1 MASKISSNRILSLYK
16 SKTTLLELLQM
27 ENYDVADYEGFSIS
41 EIESMFKNSQLDMLV
56 SKNKGK
62 TDEAK
67 LYVKYY
73 LGKTLRNSLNDIVE
87 DLFVLGNA
95 DNGDQPTLSKS
106 DTLVIVTD
114 DEPNATI
121 EKNVRYKNDNE
132 GIFIVIFNIKRLQFN
147 VRKHR
152 LNPEIRVMTD
162 AEVEELKT
170 RIKINSITQLPEIS
184 RFDPLAMSIFMR
196 PNQVCHI
203 VRDCPTAVRE
213 DYYRY
218 CV

>member
-1 MASKISSNRILSLYK
+1 MAYKISTNLILSLYK